1 MALVAAADTLQG
13 AMAAVGEA
21 SRSALFRQRVPMPL
35 RKRLAWGTACPSRWR
50 TRSISRFRTVGPPLF
65 PFLAA
70 VCQGVRRRGALDQSV
85 TCSSAALRQ
94 NVLQFASLKHVQQDR
109 RAEGRPHGP
118 AHSASPSRDGD
129 CRRCRARG
137 TGLGAAGEFDLAWS
151 MESGEH
157 MPDKQ
162 KFVGELVRVTAPGG
176 RVLIVTWCHRV
187 LQPGEA
193 ALQPRE
199 QALLDRRACLSC
211 SAPPPILQRHCLGVN
226 DVTT

>member
-1 MALVAAADTLQG
+1 
-13 AMAAVGEA
+13 
-21 SRSALFRQRVPMPL
+21 
-35 RKRLAWGTACPSRWR
+35 
-50 TRSISRFRTVGPPLF
+50 
-65 PFLAA
+65 
-70 VCQGVRRRGALDQSV
+70 
-85 TCSSAALRQ
+85 
-94 NVLQFASLKHVQQDR
+94 
-109 RAEGRPHGP
+109 
-118 AHSASPSRDGD
+118 
-129 CRRCRARG
+129 
-137 TGLGAAGEFDLAWS
+137 
-151 MESGEH
+151 

-199 QALLDRRACLSC
+199 QALLDRRACPSC